1 MKWSTL
7 TSQFKQK
14 YQNIILDYL
23 DMKWEYHTQELIEC
37 GESYNQRKCV
47 ILNVLMVT
55 LRKGNKK
62 RIILTLVIYFT

>member
-7 TSQFKQK
+7 MSQFKQK

-47 ILNVLMVT
+47 ILNVLI
-55 LRKGNKK
+55 NK
-62 RIILTLVIYFT
+62 